1 MMAGK
6 LPIAMVMLI
15 ALTLSSCDKLGGKKG
30 ENAFSKSMPDFG
42 SVKVVEVVAEG
53 VGPTR
58 NAAILDALNLAVQQ
72 TNGTPI
78 VGISVNSAGNLSVP
92 DYDGDFGLTNTTVVS
107 ATQGAVQG
115 YEILSEKENAEAG
128 AWRLKLK
135 VKVNKYSASAATN
148 LPKIA
153 IASPRTRE
161 TSYVIG
167 DETLSADEASK
178 SIGTAINESLSK
190 SNRFF
195 VINRTFDSDIAEELS
210 HITDPSTNSGELA
223 KLGQRLTADILVLP
237 EINRLSYKK
246 STRILRNS
254 GRELNAYSGDMEIT
268 FNVINV
274 PTGQL
279 IMTEHF
285 KVTFPNTP
293 PSVYGK
299 QQVGL
304 GNVQA
309 SLATLTGQFT
319 QKFILKNFPVSV
331 IKMNGTSVVLSQGQ
345 DILQVGA
352 IYNAVSLGGNITD
365 PQTGQSLGRE
375 EMAIG
380 TITITKTSEKMSMGQ
395 FRGTY
400 DASQFKPGIIE
411 LSGRIDTQAV
421 VAAETAAAAAQA
433 ATQAA
438 VATAPAPAVKPTAAP
453 QTAKSASAAAPK
465 RPAAAKP
472 AKSKDPFDDDSEDF

>member
-1 MMAGK
+1 MAGK

-15 ALTLSSCDKLGGKKG
+15 ALTLSGCDKLGGKKD
-30 ENAFSKSMPDFG
+30 ENGFSKSMPDFG
-42 SVKVVEVVAEG
+42 GVKVVEVVAEG

-78 VGISVNSAGNLSVP
+78 VGISVNSTGNLSVP
-92 DYDGDFGLTNTTVVS
+92 NYDGDFGLTNTTVVS

-115 YEILSEKENAEAG
+115 FEILSEKENAEAG

-135 VKVNKYSASAATN
+135 IKVNKYSASAATN

-161 TSYVIG
+161 TTYVIG
-167 DETLSADEASK
+167 DETLSADEASQ
-178 SIGTAINESLSK
+178 SIGTAINESLSQ

-195 VINRTFDSDIAEELS
+195 VINRAFDADIADELS
-210 HITDPSTNSGELA
+210 RITDPSTNSGELA

-246 STRILRNS
+246 STRVLRNS
-254 GRELNAYSGDMEIT
+254 GRELNSYSGDMEIT

-279 IMTEHF
+279 IMTERF

-299 QQVGL
+299 QQIGL
-304 GNVQA
+304 ENVRA

-345 DILQVGA
+345 DVLQVGA
-352 IYNAVSLGGNITD
+352 IYNAVSLGEDIVD

-375 EMAIG
+375 EMPIG

-395 FRGTY
+395 FQGTY
-400 DASQFKPGIIE
+400 DARQFKPGIIE
-411 LSGRIDTQAV
+411 LAERIDTPP
-421 VAAETAAAAAQA
+421 VAGATTAQEPAQPAAA
-433 ATQAA
+433 TPPAA
-438 VATAPAPAVKPTAAP
+438 VAKPTTAAQTVKSATAP
-453 QTAKSASAAAPK
+453 AAPK

-472 AKSKDPFDDDSEDF
+472 AKPVDPFEDDSEDF

>member
-1 MMAGK
+1 MAGK

-15 ALTLSSCDKLGGKKG
+15 ALTLSGCDKLGGKKD
-30 ENAFSKSMPDFG
+30 ENGFSKSMPDFG
-42 SVKVVEVVAEG
+42 GVKVVEVVAEG

-78 VGISVNSAGNLSVP
+78 VGISVNSTGNLSVP
-92 DYDGDFGLTNTTVVS
+92 NYDGDFGLTNTTVVS

-115 YEILSEKENAEAG
+115 FEILSEKENAEAG

-161 TSYVIG
+161 TTYVIG
-167 DETLSADEASK
+167 DETLSADEASQ
-178 SIGTAINESLSK
+178 SIGTAINESLSQ
-190 SNRFF
+190 SNRFL
-195 VINRTFDSDIAEELS
+195 VINRAFDADISDELS
-210 HITDPSTNSGELA
+210 RITDPSTNSGELA

-246 STRILRNS
+246 STRVLRNS
-254 GRELNAYSGDMEIT
+254 GRELNSYSGDMEIT

-279 IMTEHF
+279 IMTERF

-299 QQVGL
+299 QQIGL
-304 GNVQA
+304 ENVRA

-345 DILQVGA
+345 DVLQVGA
-352 IYNAVSLGGNITD
+352 IYNAVSLGEDIVD

-375 EMAIG
+375 EMPIG

-395 FRGTY
+395 FQGTY

-411 LSGRIDTQAV
+411 LAERIDTPP
-421 VAAETAAAAAQA
+421 VAGATTAQEPAQPAAA
-433 ATQAA
+433 TPPAA
-438 VATAPAPAVKPTAAP
+438 VAKPTTAA
-453 QTAKSASAAAPK
+453 QTVKSATVPAAPK

-472 AKSKDPFDDDSEDF
+472 AKPVDPFEDDSEDF

>member
-1 MMAGK
+1 MAGK
-6 LPIAMVMLI
+6 LPIAMVMLV
-15 ALTLSSCDKLGGKKG
+15 ALTLSGCDRLGGKKD
-30 ENAFSKSMPDFG
+30 ENGFSKSMPDFG
-42 SVKVVEVVAEG
+42 GVKVVEVVAEG

-78 VGISVNSAGNLSVP
+78 VGISVNSTGNLSVSN
-92 DYDGDFGLTNTTVVS
+92 YDGDFGLTNTTVVS

-115 YEILSEKENAEAG
+115 FEILSEKENAEAG

-161 TSYVIG
+161 TTYVIG
-167 DETLSADEASK
+167 DETLSADEASQ
-178 SIGTAINESLSK
+178 SIGTAINESLSQ

-195 VINRTFDSDIAEELS
+195 VINRAFDSDIADELS
-210 HITDPSTNSGELA
+210 RITDPSTNSGELA

-246 STRILRNS
+246 STRVLRNS
-254 GRELNAYSGDMEIT
+254 GRELNSYSGDMEIT

-304 GNVQA
+304 ENVQA

-331 IKMNGTSVVLSQGQ
+331 IKMTGTSVVLSQGQ

-352 IYNAVSLGGNITD
+352 IYNAVSLGEDIVD

-375 EMAIG
+375 EMPIG

-395 FRGTY
+395 FQGTY

-411 LSGRIDTQAV
+411 LAERIDTPP
-421 VAAETAAAAAQA
+421 VAGPTTAQEPAQPAAA
-433 ATQAA
+433 TSLAA
-438 VATAPAPAVKPTAAP
+438 VAKPITAAQTVKSATAP
-453 QTAKSASAAAPK
+453 AAPK

-472 AKSKDPFDDDSEDF
+472 AKPVDPFEDDSEDF

>member
-1 MMAGK
+1 MAGK
-6 LPIAMVMLI
+6 LPIAMVMLV
-15 ALTLSSCDKLGGKKG
+15 ALTLSGCDRLGGKKD
-30 ENAFSKSMPDFG
+30 ENGFSKSMPDFG
-42 SVKVVEVVAEG
+42 GVKVVEVVAEG

-78 VGISVNSAGNLSVP
+78 VGISVNSTGNLSVSN
-92 DYDGDFGLTNTTVVS
+92 YDGDFGLTNTTVVS

-115 YEILSEKENAEAG
+115 FEILSEKENAEAG

-161 TSYVIG
+161 TTYVIG
-167 DETLSADEASK
+167 DETLSANEASQ
-178 SIGTAINESLSK
+178 SIGTAINESLSQ

-195 VINRTFDSDIAEELS
+195 VINRAFDSDIADELS
-210 HITDPSTNSGELA
+210 RITDPSTNSGELA

-246 STRILRNS
+246 STRVLRNS
-254 GRELNAYSGDMEIT
+254 GRELNSYSGDMEIT

-279 IMTEHF
+279 IMTERF

-299 QQVGL
+299 QQIGL
-304 GNVQA
+304 ENVRA

-345 DILQVGA
+345 DVLQVGA
-352 IYNAVSLGGNITD
+352 IYNAVSLGEDIVD

-375 EMAIG
+375 EMPIG

-395 FRGTY
+395 FQGTY

-411 LSGRIDTQAV
+411 LAERIDTPP
-421 VAAETAAAAAQA
+421 VAGPTTAQEPAQPAAA
-433 ATQAA
+433 TSLAA
-438 VATAPAPAVKPTAAP
+438 VAKPITAAQTVKSATAP
-453 QTAKSASAAAPK
+453 AAPK

-472 AKSKDPFDDDSEDF
+472 AKPVDPFEDDSEDF

>member
-1 MMAGK
+1 MAGK
-6 LPIAMVMLI
+6 LPIAMVMLV
-15 ALTLSSCDKLGGKKG
+15 ALTLSGCDRLGGKKD
-30 ENAFSKSMPDFG
+30 ENGFSKSMPDFG
-42 SVKVVEVVAEG
+42 GVKVVEVVAEG

-78 VGISVNSAGNLSVP
+78 VGISVNSTGNLSVSN
-92 DYDGDFGLTNTTVVS
+92 YDGDFGLTNTTVVS

-115 YEILSEKENAEAG
+115 FEILSEKENAEAG

-161 TSYVIG
+161 TTYVIG
-167 DETLSADEASK
+167 DETLSANEASQ
-178 SIGTAINESLSK
+178 SIGTAINESLSQ

-195 VINRTFDSDIAEELS
+195 VINRAFDSDIADELS
-210 HITDPSTNSGELA
+210 RITDPSTNSGELA

-246 STRILRNS
+246 STRVLRNS
-254 GRELNAYSGDMEIT
+254 GRELNSYSGDMEIT

-279 IMTEHF
+279 IMTERF

-299 QQVGL
+299 QQIGL
-304 GNVQA
+304 ENVRA

-345 DILQVGA
+345 DVLQVGA
-352 IYNAVSLGGNITD
+352 IYNAVSLGEDIVD

-375 EMAIG
+375 EMPIG

-395 FRGTY
+395 FQGTY

-411 LSGRIDTQAV
+411 LAERIDTPP
-421 VAAETAAAAAQA
+421 VAGPTTAQEPAQPAAA
-433 ATQAA
+433 TSLAA
-438 VATAPAPAVKPTAAP
+438 VAKPSTAAQTVKSATAPG
-453 QTAKSASAAAPK
+453 APK

-472 AKSKDPFDDDSEDF
+472 AKPVDPFEDDSEDF

>member
-1 MMAGK
+1 MDRNGDAGSPVPVG
-6 LPIAMVMLI
+6 LRQAWW
-15 ALTLSSCDKLGGKKG
+15 KKD
-30 ENAFSKSMPDFG
+30 ENGFSKAMPDFG
-42 SVKVVEVVAEG
+42 GVRVVEVVAEG

-72 TNGTPI
+72 TNGTPV
-78 VGISVNSAGNLSVP
+78 VGISVNSTGNLAVP
-92 DYDGDFGLTNTTVVS
+92 GYDGDYGLTSSTVVS
-107 ATQGAVQG
+107 ATHGAVQG
-115 YEILSEKENAEAG
+115 FEILSERGSAKAG

-135 VKVNKYSASAATN
+135 IKVNKYSASAATK

-153 IASPRTRE
+153 IASPRTHE
-161 TSYVIG
+161 TTYVIG
-167 DETLSADEASK
+167 NETLSADEVSQ
-178 SIGTAINESLSK
+178 SIGAAINESLSQ

-195 VINRTFDSDIAEELS
+195 VINRAFDSDIAEELS
-210 HITDPSTNSGELA
+210 QINNPSANSGELA

-246 STRILRNS
+246 STRILRYS
-254 GRELNAYSGDMEIT
+254 GRALNAYSGDMEIT

-304 GNVQA
+304 ENVKA
-309 SLATLTGQFT
+309 SLATLTSQFT

-345 DILQVGA
+345 DILQIGST
-352 IYNAVSLGGNITD
+352 YNAVSLGEDITD

-375 EMAIG
+375 
-380 TITITKTSEKMSMGQ
+380 KHRSEPSSSPKPLKRCRWDSSEETTMP
-395 FRGTY
+395 
-400 DASQFKPGIIE
+400 AS
-411 LSGRIDTQAV
+411 LS
-421 VAAETAAAAAQA
+421 
-433 ATQAA
+433 
-438 VATAPAPAVKPTAAP
+438 PASSNW
-453 QTAKSASAAAPK
+453 QTG
-465 RPAAAKP
+465 
-472 AKSKDPFDDDSEDF
+472 

>member
-1 MMAGK
+1 MAAK
-6 LPIAMVMLI
+6 LPIAMVMLV
-15 ALTLSSCDKLGGKKG
+15 ALTLSGCDKLGGKKD
-30 ENAFSKSMPDFG
+30 ENGFSKSMPDFG
-42 SVKVVEVVAEG
+42 GVKVVEVVAVG

-78 VGISVNSAGNLSVP
+78 VGISVNSTGNLSVP
-92 DYDGDFGLTNTTVVS
+92 NYDGDFGLTNTTVVS

-115 YEILSEKENAEAG
+115 FEILSEKENAEAG

-161 TSYVIG
+161 TTYVIG
-167 DETLSADEASK
+167 DETLSADEASQ

-195 VINRTFDSDIAEELS
+195 VINRAFDSDIAEELS
-210 HITDPSTNSGELA
+210 RITDPSTNSGELA

-246 STRILRNS
+246 STRVLRNS
-254 GRELNAYSGDMEIT
+254 GRELNSYSGDMEIT

-304 GNVQA
+304 ENVQA

-331 IKMNGTSVVLSQGQ
+331 IKMTGTSVVLSQGQ

-352 IYNAVSLGGNITD
+352 IYNAVSLGEDITD

-375 EMAIG
+375 ETQVG
-380 TITITKTSEKMSMGQ
+380 TVTITKTSEKMSMGQ
-395 FRGTY
+395 FSGNFDPR
-400 DASQFKPGIIE
+400 QFKPGIIE
-411 LSGRIDTQAV
+411 LADRIDTP
-421 VAAETAAAAAQA
+421 AAASPTTAQEPAQPTAAAAP
-433 ATQAA
+433 AA
-438 VATAPAPAVKPTAAP
+438 VAKPVTAAQTVKSATAPAV
-453 QTAKSASAAAPK
+453 PK

-472 AKSKDPFDDDSEDF
+472 AKSKDPFDDDSEEF

>member
-1 MMAGK
+1 MAGK
-6 LPIAMVMLI
+6 LPIAMVMLV
-15 ALTLSSCDKLGGKKG
+15 ALTLSGCDRLGGKKD
-30 ENAFSKSMPDFG
+30 ENGFSKSMPDFG
-42 SVKVVEVVAEG
+42 GVKVVEVVAEG

-78 VGISVNSAGNLSVP
+78 VGISVNSTGNLSVP
-92 DYDGDFGLTNTTVVS
+92 NYDGDFGLTNTTVVS

-115 YEILSEKENAEAG
+115 FEILSEKENAEAG

-161 TSYVIG
+161 TTYVIG
-167 DETLSADEASK
+167 DETLSADEASQ
-178 SIGTAINESLSK
+178 SIGTAINESLSQ

-195 VINRTFDSDIAEELS
+195 VINRAFDSDIADELS
-210 HITDPSTNSGELA
+210 RITDPSTNSGELA

-246 STRILRNS
+246 STRVLRNS
-254 GRELNAYSGDMEIT
+254 GRELNSYSGDMEIT

-279 IMTEHF
+279 IMTERF

-299 QQVGL
+299 QQIGL
-304 GNVQA
+304 ENVRA

-345 DILQVGA
+345 DVLQVGA
-352 IYNAVSLGGNITD
+352 IYNAVSLGEDIVD

-375 EMAIG
+375 EMPIG

-395 FRGTY
+395 FQGTY

-411 LSGRIDTQAV
+411 LAERIDTPP
-421 VAAETAAAAAQA
+421 VAGPTTAQEPAQPAAA
-433 ATQAA
+433 TSLAA
-438 VATAPAPAVKPTAAP
+438 VAKPITAAQTVKSATAP
-453 QTAKSASAAAPK
+453 AAPK

-472 AKSKDPFDDDSEDF
+472 AKPVDPFEDDSEDF

>member
-1 MMAGK
+1 MAGK
-6 LPIAMVMLI
+6 LPIAMVMLV
-15 ALTLSSCDKLGGKKG
+15 ALTLSGCDRLGGKKD
-30 ENAFSKSMPDFG
+30 ENGFSKSMPDFG
-42 SVKVVEVVAEG
+42 GVKVVEVVAEG

-78 VGISVNSAGNLSVP
+78 VGISVNSTGNLSVSN
-92 DYDGDFGLTNTTVVS
+92 YDGDFGLTNTTVVS

-115 YEILSEKENAEAG
+115 FEILSEKENAEAG

-161 TSYVIG
+161 TTYVIG
-167 DETLSADEASK
+167 DETLSANEASQ
-178 SIGTAINESLSK
+178 SIGTAINESLSQ

-195 VINRTFDSDIAEELS
+195 VINRAFDSDIADELS
-210 HITDPSTNSGELA
+210 RITDPSTNSGELA

-246 STRILRNS
+246 STRVLRNS
-254 GRELNAYSGDMEIT
+254 GRELNSYSGDMEIT

-279 IMTEHF
+279 IMTERF

-299 QQVGL
+299 QQIGL
-304 GNVQA
+304 ENVRA

-345 DILQVGA
+345 DVLQVGA
-352 IYNAVSLGGNITD
+352 IYNAVSLGEDIVD

-375 EMAIG
+375 EMPIG

-395 FRGTY
+395 FQGTY

-411 LSGRIDTQAV
+411 LAERIDTPP
-421 VAAETAAAAAQA
+421 VAGPTTAQEPAQPAAA
-433 ATQAA
+433 TSLAA
-438 VATAPAPAVKPTAAP
+438 VAKPSTAAQTVKSATAP
-453 QTAKSASAAAPK
+453 AAPK

-472 AKSKDPFDDDSEDF
+472 AKPVDPFEDDSEDF

>member
-1 MMAGK
+1 MAGK

-15 ALTLSSCDKLGGKKG
+15 ALTLSGCDKLGGKKD
-30 ENAFSKSMPDFG
+30 ENGFSKSMPDFG
-42 SVKVVEVVAEG
+42 GVKVVEVVAEG

-78 VGISVNSAGNLSVP
+78 VGISVNSTGNLSVP
-92 DYDGDFGLTNTTVVS
+92 NYDGDFGLTNTTVVS

-115 YEILSEKENAEAG
+115 FEILSEKENAEAG

-161 TSYVIG
+161 TTYVIG
-167 DETLSADEASK
+167 DETLSADEASQ
-178 SIGTAINESLSK
+178 SIGTAINESLSQ

-195 VINRTFDSDIAEELS
+195 VINRAFDADIADELS
-210 HITDPSTNSGELA
+210 RITDPSTNSGELA

-246 STRILRNS
+246 STRVLRNS
-254 GRELNAYSGDMEIT
+254 GRELNSYSGDMEIT

-279 IMTEHF
+279 IMTERF

-299 QQVGL
+299 QQIGL
-304 GNVQA
+304 ENVRA

-345 DILQVGA
+345 DVLQVGA
-352 IYNAVSLGGNITD
+352 IYNAVSLGEDIVD

-375 EMAIG
+375 EMSIG

-395 FRGTY
+395 FQGTY

-411 LSGRIDTQAV
+411 LAERIDTPPAAGPTTAQEPAQP
-421 VAAETAAAAAQA
+421 VAATPP
-433 ATQAA
+433 AA
-438 VATAPAPAVKPTAAP
+438 VAKPTTAAQTVKSATAP
-453 QTAKSASAAAPK
+453 AAPK

-472 AKSKDPFDDDSEDF
+472 AKPVDPFEDDSEDF

>member
-1 MMAGK
+1 MAGK

-15 ALTLSSCDKLGGKKG
+15 ALTLSGCDKLGGKKD
-30 ENAFSKSMPDFG
+30 ENGFSKSMPDFG
-42 SVKVVEVVAEG
+42 GVKVVEVVAEG

-78 VGISVNSAGNLSVP
+78 VGISVNSTGNLSVP
-92 DYDGDFGLTNTTVVS
+92 NYDGDFGLTNTTVVS

-115 YEILSEKENAEAG
+115 FEILSEKENAEAG

-161 TSYVIG
+161 TTYVIG
-167 DETLSADEASK
+167 DETLSADEASQ
-178 SIGTAINESLSK
+178 SIGTAINESLSQ

-195 VINRTFDSDIAEELS
+195 VINRAFDADISDELS
-210 HITDPSTNSGELA
+210 RITDPSTNSGELA

-246 STRILRNS
+246 STRVLRNS
-254 GRELNAYSGDMEIT
+254 GRELNSYSGDMEIT

-279 IMTEHF
+279 MMTERF
-285 KVTFPNTP
+285 KVTFPSTP

-299 QQVGL
+299 QQIGL
-304 GNVQA
+304 ENVRA

-345 DILQVGA
+345 DVLQVGA
-352 IYNAVSLGGNITD
+352 IYNAVSLGEDIVD

-375 EMAIG
+375 EMPIG

-395 FRGTY
+395 FQGTY

-411 LSGRIDTQAV
+411 LAERIDTPP
-421 VAAETAAAAAQA
+421 AAGPTTAQEPAQPAAA
-433 ATQAA
+433 TSLAA
-438 VATAPAPAVKPTAAP
+438 VAKPSTAAQTVKSATAP
-453 QTAKSASAAAPK
+453 AAPK

-472 AKSKDPFDDDSEDF
+472 AKPVDPFEDDSEDF

>member
-1 MMAGK
+1 MAGK
-6 LPIAMVMLI
+6 LPIAMVMLV
-15 ALTLSSCDKLGGKKG
+15 ALTLSGCDRLGGKKD
-30 ENAFSKSMPDFG
+30 ENGFSKSMPDFG
-42 SVKVVEVVAEG
+42 GVKVVEVVAEG

-78 VGISVNSAGNLSVP
+78 VGISVNSTGNLSVP
-92 DYDGDFGLTNTTVVS
+92 NYDGDFGLTNTTVVS

-115 YEILSEKENAEAG
+115 FEILSEKENAEAG

-161 TSYVIG
+161 TTYVIG
-167 DETLSADEASK
+167 DETLSADEASQ
-178 SIGTAINESLSK
+178 SIGTAINESLSQ

-195 VINRTFDSDIAEELS
+195 VINRAFDSDIADELS
-210 HITDPSTNSGELA
+210 RITDPSTNSGELA

-246 STRILRNS
+246 STRVLRNS
-254 GRELNAYSGDMEIT
+254 GRELNSYSGDMEIT

-279 IMTEHF
+279 IMTERF

-299 QQVGL
+299 QQIGL
-304 GNVQA
+304 ENVRA

-345 DILQVGA
+345 DVLQVGA
-352 IYNAVSLGGNITD
+352 IYNAVSLGEDIVD

-375 EMAIG
+375 EMPIG

-395 FRGTY
+395 FQGTY

-411 LSGRIDTQAV
+411 LAERIDTPP
-421 VAAETAAAAAQA
+421 VAGPTTAQEPAQPAAA
-433 ATQAA
+433 TSLAA
-438 VATAPAPAVKPTAAP
+438 VAKPSTAAQTVKSATAP
-453 QTAKSASAAAPK
+453 AAPK

-472 AKSKDPFDDDSEDF
+472 AKPVDPFEDDSEDF

>member
-1 MMAGK
+1 MAGK

-15 ALTLSSCDKLGGKKG
+15 ALTLSGCDKLGGKKD
-30 ENAFSKSMPDFG
+30 ENGFSKSMPDFG
-42 SVKVVEVVAEG
+42 GVKVVEVVAEG

-78 VGISVNSAGNLSVP
+78 VGISVNSTGNLSVP
-92 DYDGDFGLTNTTVVS
+92 NYDGDFGLTNTTVVS

-115 YEILSEKENAEAG
+115 FEILSEKENAEAG

-161 TSYVIG
+161 TTYVIG
-167 DETLSADEASK
+167 DETLSADEASQ
-178 SIGTAINESLSK
+178 SIGTAINESLSQ

-195 VINRTFDSDIAEELS
+195 VINRAFDADISDELS
-210 HITDPSTNSGELA
+210 RITDPSTNSGELA

-246 STRILRNS
+246 STRVLRNS
-254 GRELNAYSGDMEIT
+254 GRELNSYSGDMEIT

-279 IMTEHF
+279 MMTERF

-299 QQVGL
+299 QQIGL
-304 GNVQA
+304 ENVRA

-345 DILQVGA
+345 DVLQVGA
-352 IYNAVSLGGNITD
+352 IYNAVSLGEDIVD

-375 EMAIG
+375 EMPIG

-395 FRGTY
+395 FQGTY

-411 LSGRIDTQAV
+411 LAERIDTPPAAGPTTAQEPAQP
-421 VAAETAAAAAQA
+421 AAETPP
-433 ATQAA
+433 AA
-438 VATAPAPAVKPTAAP
+438 VAKPSTAAQTVKSATAP
-453 QTAKSASAAAPK
+453 AAPK

-472 AKSKDPFDDDSEDF
+472 AKPVDPFEDDSEDF

>member
-1 MMAGK
+1 MAGK

-15 ALTLSSCDKLGGKKG
+15 ALTLSGCDKLGGKKD
-30 ENAFSKSMPDFG
+30 ENGFSKSMPDFG
-42 SVKVVEVVAEG
+42 GVKVVEVVAEG

-78 VGISVNSAGNLSVP
+78 VGISVNSTGNLSVP
-92 DYDGDFGLTNTTVVS
+92 NYDGDFGLTNTTVVS

-115 YEILSEKENAEAG
+115 FEILSEKENAEAG

-161 TSYVIG
+161 TTYVIG
-167 DETLSADEASK
+167 DETLSADEASQ
-178 SIGTAINESLSK
+178 SIGTAINESLSQ

-195 VINRTFDSDIAEELS
+195 VINRAFDADISDELS
-210 HITDPSTNSGELA
+210 RITDPSTNSGELA

-246 STRILRNS
+246 STRVLRNS
-254 GRELNAYSGDMEIT
+254 GRELNSYSGDMEIT

-279 IMTEHF
+279 IMTERF

-299 QQVGL
+299 QQIGL
-304 GNVQA
+304 ENVRA

-345 DILQVGA
+345 DVLQVGA
-352 IYNAVSLGGNITD
+352 IYNAVSLGEDIVD

-375 EMAIG
+375 EMSIG

-395 FRGTY
+395 FQGTY
-400 DASQFKPGIIE
+400 DARQFKPGIIE
-411 LSGRIDTQAV
+411 LAERIDTPP
-421 VAAETAAAAAQA
+421 VAGATTAQEPAQPAAA
-433 ATQAA
+433 TPPAA
-438 VATAPAPAVKPTAAP
+438 VAKPTTAAQTVKSATAP
-453 QTAKSASAAAPK
+453 AAPK

-472 AKSKDPFDDDSEDF
+472 AKPVDPFEDDSEDF

>member
-1 MMAGK
+1 MAGK

-15 ALTLSSCDKLGGKKG
+15 ALSLAGCDKLGGKKD
-30 ENAFSKSMPDFG
+30 ENGFSKSMPDFG
-42 SVKVVEVVAEG
+42 GVKVVEVVAEG

-72 TNGTPI
+72 TNGTP
-78 VGISVNSAGNLSVP
+78 VMGISVNSTGNLAVP
-92 DYDGDFGLTNTTVVS
+92 GYDGDFGLTNSTVVS

-115 YEILSEKENAEAG
+115 FEILSEKQDAKVG

-161 TSYVIG
+161 ATYVIG
-167 DETLSADEASK
+167 DETLSADEASQ
-178 SIGTAINESLSK
+178 SIGTAINESLSQ

-195 VINRTFDSDIAEELS
+195 VINRAFDSDIAEELS
-210 HITDPSTNSGELA
+210 QITDPSTNSGELA

-254 GRELNAYSGDMEIT
+254 GRELNSYSGDMEIT
-268 FNVINV
+268 FNVVNV

-279 IMTEHF
+279 IMTERF

-299 QQVGL
+299 QQIGL
-304 GNVQA
+304 ENVRA

-319 QKFILKNFPVSV
+319 QKFILKNFPISV

-345 DILQVGA
+345 DVLQVGA
-352 IYNAVSLGGNITD
+352 IYNAISLGEDIVD

-375 EMAIG
+375 QMPIG

-395 FRGTY
+395 FQGTY

-411 LSGRIDTQAV
+411 LAERIDTPP
-421 VAAETAAAAAQA
+421 AAGPATAQEPTQPTAAAPP
-433 ATQAA
+433 AA
-438 VATAPAPAVKPTAAP
+438 VAKPTTAAQTVKSATAP
-453 QTAKSASAAAPK
+453 AAPK

-472 AKSKDPFDDDSEDF
+472 AKPADPFEDDSEDF

>member
-1 MMAGK
+1 MAGK

-15 ALTLSSCDKLGGKKG
+15 ALTLSGCDKLGGKKD

-42 SVKVVEVVAEG
+42 GVKVVEVVAEG

-78 VGISVNSAGNLSVP
+78 VGISVNSTGNLAVP
-92 DYDGDFGLTNTTVVS
+92 GYDGDFGLTNNTVVS

-153 IASPRTRE
+153 IASPRTRAA
-161 TSYVIG
+161 SYVIG
-167 DETLSADEASK
+167 DETLSADEASQ

-195 VINRTFDSDIAEELS
+195 VINRAFDSDIAEELS
-210 HITDPSTNSGELA
+210 RITDPSTNSGELA

-246 STRILRNS
+246 STRVLRNS

-279 IMTEHF
+279 IMTERF

-304 GNVQA
+304 ENVQA

-345 DILQVGA
+345 DFLQVGA
-352 IYNAVSLGGNITD
+352 IYNAISLGEDIVD

-375 EMAIG
+375 EMPIG
-380 TITITKTSEKMSMGQ
+380 TVTITKTSEKMSMGQ

-400 DASQFKPGIIE
+400 DVSQFKPGIIE
-411 LSGRIDTQAV
+411 LAERIDTPAV
-421 VAAETAAAAAQA
+421 AGPAATPEPAQTAVAAAPAPVAKP
-433 ATQAA
+433 AA
-438 VATAPAPAVKPTAAP
+438 VA
-453 QTAKSASAAAPK
+453 QSAKSAAAPAAPK
-465 RPAAAKP
+465 RPAAPKP
-472 AKSKDPFDDDSEDF
+472 AKSNDPFEDDSEDF

>member
-1 MMAGK
+1 MAGK
-6 LPIAMVMLI
+6 LSIAMAMLI
-15 ALTLSSCDKLGGKKG
+15 ALTLSGCDKLGGKKG
-30 ENAFSKSMPDFG
+30 EGEFSKSMPDFG
-42 SVKVVEVVAEG
+42 GVKIVEVVAEG

-72 TNGTPI
+72 TNGTPV
-78 VGISVNSAGNLSVP
+78 VGISVNSTGNLAVP
-92 DYDGDFGLTNTTVVS
+92 GYDGDFGLTNTTVVS

-115 YEILSEKENAEAG
+115 FEILSEKEGAGTG

-135 VKVNKYSASAATN
+135 VKVNKYSASASTK

-153 IASPRTRE
+153 IASPRTHE
-161 TSYVIG
+161 TTYVIG
-167 DETLSADEASK
+167 DETLSADGASQ

-195 VINRTFDSDIAEELS
+195 VINRAFDSDIAEELS
-210 HITDPSTNSGELA
+210 RINDPSTNSGELA

-254 GRELNAYSGDMEIT
+254 GRELNAYSGGMEIT

-279 IMTEHF
+279 IMTERF
-285 KVTFPNTP
+285 KVNFPDTP
-293 PSVYGK
+293 PSVYGP

-304 GNVQA
+304 GSVQA
-309 SLATLTGQFT
+309 SLATLTSQFT

-352 IYNAVSLGGNITD
+352 VFNAVSLGEDIVD

-375 EMAIG
+375 EMPIG
-380 TITITKTSEKMSMGQ
+380 TVTITKTSEKMSMGQ
-395 FRGTY
+395 FRGNY
-400 DASQFKPGIIE
+400 DARQFKPGIIE
-411 LSGRIDTQAV
+411 LADRIDTP
-421 VAAETAAAAAQA
+421 AASAPPAAQEPVQPTAAAARAPIAKPATVAQPVKS
-433 ATQAA
+433 
-438 VATAPAPAVKPTAAP
+438 VAAPA
-453 QTAKSASAAAPK
+453 SPK
-465 RPAAAKP
+465 RPAAVKS

>member
-1 MMAGK
+1 MAGK
-6 LPIAMVMLI
+6 LPIAMVMLV
-15 ALTLSSCDKLGGKKG
+15 ALTLSGCDRLGGKKD
-30 ENAFSKSMPDFG
+30 ENGFSKSMPDFG
-42 SVKVVEVVAEG
+42 GVKVVEVVAEG

-78 VGISVNSAGNLSVP
+78 VGISVNSTGNLSVP
-92 DYDGDFGLTNTTVVS
+92 NYDGDFGLTNTTVVS

-115 YEILSEKENAEAG
+115 FEILSEKENAEAG

-161 TSYVIG
+161 TTYVIG
-167 DETLSADEASK
+167 DETLSADEASQ
-178 SIGTAINESLSK
+178 SIGTAINESLSQ

-195 VINRTFDSDIAEELS
+195 VINRAFDSDIADELS
-210 HITDPSTNSGELA
+210 RITDPSTNSGELA

-246 STRILRNS
+246 STRVLRNS
-254 GRELNAYSGDMEIT
+254 GRELNSYSGDMEIT

-279 IMTEHF
+279 IMTERF

-299 QQVGL
+299 QQIGL
-304 GNVQA
+304 ENVRA

-345 DILQVGA
+345 DVLQVGA
-352 IYNAVSLGGNITD
+352 IYNAVSLGEDIVD

-375 EMAIG
+375 EMPIG

-395 FRGTY
+395 FQGTY

-411 LSGRIDTQAV
+411 LAERIDTPP
-421 VAAETAAAAAQA
+421 VAGPTTAQEPAQPAAATSLADVAKPITAAQ
-433 ATQAA
+433 T
-438 VATAPAPAVKPTAAP
+438 VKSATAP
-453 QTAKSASAAAPK
+453 AAPK

-472 AKSKDPFDDDSEDF
+472 AKPVDPFEDDSEDF